1 MSIRLAIKQFFTKEK
16 WALVKIIKDDFYI
29 DKKSYIMYFNL
40 FESNKGARKVELSM
54 TYKRAYT
61 DAIDVAVQ
69 MAIYHE
75 TVKRWE
81 AGRLDPNIPRYSQVG
96 EEDTMNALKGSV

>member
-1 MSIRLAIKQFFTKEK
+1 MFSFKNFFKKEK

-54 TYKRAYT
+54 TYLRVYT
-61 DAIDVAVQ
+61 DVLHIAEQ

-75 TVKRWE
+75 VVKRWE

-96 EEDTMNALKGSV
+96 EEDTMNALKGSVW